1 MLSQFQKRQNEFE
14 IPQEI
19 NQKQAVGLKS
29 PAIESCEAI
38 SDECENAQNLTERR
52 DRKRVIKSI
61 DLTQKPHV
69 IAGQQFFSKDPIN

>member
-1 MLSQFQKRQNEFE
+1 M
-14 IPQEI
+14 
-19 NQKQAVGLKS
+19 VGLKS

-38 SDECENAQNLTERR
+38 SDECENACENAQNLTERR

-69 IAGQQFFSKDPIN
+69 IANQQFFSKDPINQIRKID